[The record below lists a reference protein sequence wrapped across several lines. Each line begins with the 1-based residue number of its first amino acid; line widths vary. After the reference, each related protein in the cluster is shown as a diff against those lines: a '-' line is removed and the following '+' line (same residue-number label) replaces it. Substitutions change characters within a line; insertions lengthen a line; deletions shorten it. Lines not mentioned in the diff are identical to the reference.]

1 MQAPVFMSGKQ
12 DLSTHNGST
21 PDSDKMEPPRYAVTG
36 QSGFPAYTQRLL
48 LQSFLLGLIPPI
60 TLLVAII
67 LKNLTL
73 LTYTHVMS
81 AVMWTGFDL
90 FMTLI
95 LGRVLGSL
103 DIAGRVE
110 VAKRLTPS
118 TFFILPSLAA
128 TTITAGIY
136 LAMSLGIFNF
146 AYFWIAAALFI
157 VAILTVQG
165 FVILMPNSMKIFVE
179 LAKPN
184 PSKER
189 IAKLNG
195 INIKLAGVQGIFQIA
210 IIFIMVNIS
219 SIPSAAAE
227 LNLPI
232 ILYSLIAFA
241 ALFLGV
247 YLFIYNGAL
256 ASYKKGELDEKAIS
270 TLRFGL
276 YGHIIIFLIL
286 GLTLLFA

>member
-1 MQAPVFMSGKQ
+1 MPKERGIQKHPGSSMSTDGTESNK
-12 DLSTHNGST
+12 HIGAEHGS
-21 PDSDKMEPPRYAVTG
+21 
-36 QSGFPAYTQRLL
+36 FPAYTHRLL
-48 LQSFLLGLIPPI
+48 LQSFMLGLVPPI
-60 TLLVAII
+60 VLLAAII

-73 LTYTHVMS
+73 LTYAHVMS

-90 FMTLI
+90 FMALI
-95 LGRVLGSL
+95 LGRVLRSL

-136 LAMSLGIFNF
+136 LAMSLGVFNLS
-146 AYFWIAAALFI
+146 YIWIVAALLI
-157 VAILTVQG
+157 VTILTVQG
-165 FVILMPNSMKIFVE
+165 FVILMPNSMRIFIE
-179 LAKPN
+179 LAKPD

-195 INIKLAGVQGIFQIA
+195 INIRLAGVQGAFQIA

-219 SIPSAAAE
+219 NLPGAAAQ
-227 LNLPI
+227 LNLPAI
-232 ILYSLIAFA
+232 FYSLIAFA
-241 ALFLGV
+241 ALFLGA
-247 YLFIYNGAL
+247 YLSIYRGAL
-256 ASYKKGELDEKAIS
+256 AGYKKGELDEKAIS

>member
-1 MQAPVFMSGKQ
+1 MHSIHNSTMHDATESG
-12 DLSTHNGST
+12 T
-21 PDSDKMEPPRYAVTG
+21 PPKTDII

-60 TLLVAII
+60 VLVVAII
-67 LKNLTL
+67 LRNLTL

-90 FMTLI
+90 FMALI
-95 LGRVLGSL
+95 LGRVLRSL

-110 VAKRLTPS
+110 IAKRLTPS

-136 LAMSLGIFNF
+136 LAMSLGVFNL
-146 AYFWIAAALFI
+146 AYYWIVAALAI
-157 VAILTVQG
+157 VAILTAQG
-165 FVILMPNSMKIFVE
+165 FGILMPNSMRIFIE

-184 PSKER
+184 PNRDR
-189 IAKLNG
+189 IAKLNWV
-195 INIKLAGVQGIFQIA
+195 NIRLAGVQGIFQIA

-219 SIPSAAAE
+219 NIPNTAAQ
-227 LNLPI
+227 LNLPMI
-232 ILYSLIAFA
+232 FYSLIAFV

-247 YLFIYNGAL
+247 YLSVYRGAL
-256 ASYKKGELDEKAIS
+256 LSYKKGELDKKAIS

-276 YGHIIIFLIL
+276 YGHIVIFLIL

>member
-1 MQAPVFMSGKQ
+1 MSKERGFPKHPGSS
-12 DLSTHNGST
+12 LSSVAKIESPQHIGAEQGS
-21 PDSDKMEPPRYAVTG
+21 
-36 QSGFPAYTQRLL
+36 FPAYTHRLL
-48 LQSFLLGLIPPI
+48 LQSFLLGLVPPI
-60 TLLVAII
+60 VLLAAII
-67 LKNLTL
+67 LKSLTL

-90 FMTLI
+90 FMALI
-95 LGRVLGSL
+95 LGRVLRSL

-136 LAMSLGIFNF
+136 LAMSLGVFNLS
-146 AYFWIAAALFI
+146 YLWIVAALLI
-157 VAILTVQG
+157 VTILTVQG
-165 FVILMPNSMKIFVE
+165 FVILMPNSMRIFIE
-179 LAKPN
+179 LAKPD

-195 INIKLAGVQGIFQIA
+195 INIRLAGVQGVFQIV

-219 SIPSAAAE
+219 NLPGAAAQ
-227 LNLPI
+227 LNLPMI
-232 ILYSLIAFA
+232 FYSLIAFA

-247 YLFIYNGAL
+247 YLFIYRGAL
-256 ASYKKGELDEKAIS
+256 ADYKRGELNEKAIS

>member
-1 MQAPVFMSGKQ
+1 MSKEQ
-12 DLSTHNGST
+12 DSSTNSGSSIPST
-21 PDSDKMEPPRYAVTG
+21 AKILAAQHAGAEPG
-36 QSGFPAYTQRLL
+36 GFPAYTHRLL

-60 TLLVAII
+60 VLLVAIA
-67 LKNLTL
+67 LKSLVL

-90 FMTLI
+90 FMALI

-103 DIAGRVE
+103 DIGGRVE

-118 TFFILPSLAA
+118 TFFILPSLSA

-146 AYFWIAAALFI
+146 SYFWIVAALLI
-157 VAILTVQG
+157 VTILTIQG
-165 FVILMPNSMKIFVE
+165 FVILMPNSMRIFIE
-179 LAKPN
+179 LAKLDPK
-184 PSKER
+184 KER

-195 INIKLAGVQGIFQIA
+195 INIKIAGLQGAFQIA

-219 SIPSAAAE
+219 NLPSAASR
-227 LNLPI
+227 LNLPDI
-232 ILYSLIAFA
+232 FYALVVFA
-241 ALFLGV
+241 AMFFGI
-247 YLFIYNGAL
+247 YLSIYRRAIKGYRN
-256 ASYKKGELDEKAIS
+256 GELDKKAIS

-276 YGHIIIFLIL
+276 LGHIIIFLIL
-286 GLTLLFA
+286 GFTLLFV

>member
-1 MQAPVFMSGKQ
+1 MSKEQ
-12 DLSTHNGST
+12 DSSTNSGSSIPST
-21 PDSDKMEPPRYAVTG
+21 AKILAAQHAGAEPG
-36 QSGFPAYTQRLL
+36 GFPAYTHRLL

-60 TLLVAII
+60 VLLVAIA
-67 LKNLTL
+67 LKSLVL

-90 FMTLI
+90 FMALI

-103 DIAGRVE
+103 DIGGRVE

-118 TFFILPSLAA
+118 TFFILPSLSA

-146 AYFWIAAALFI
+146 SYFWIVAALLI
-157 VAILTVQG
+157 VTILTIQG
-165 FVILMPNSMKIFVE
+165 FVILMPNSMRIFIE
-179 LAKPN
+179 LAKLDPK
-184 PSKER
+184 KER

-195 INIKLAGVQGIFQIA
+195 INIKIAGLQGAFQIA

-219 SIPSAAAE
+219 NLPSAASR
-227 LNLPI
+227 LNLPEI
-232 ILYSLIAFA
+232 FYALVVFA
-241 ALFLGV
+241 AMFFGI
-247 YLFIYNGAL
+247 YLSIYRRAIKGYRN
-256 ASYKKGELDEKAIS
+256 GELDKKAIS

-276 YGHIIIFLIL
+276 LGHIIIFLIL
-286 GLTLLFA
+286 GFTLLFA

>member
-1 MQAPVFMSGKQ
+1 MSKEQ
-12 DLSTHNGST
+12 DSSTNSGSSIPST
-21 PDSDKMEPPRYAVTG
+21 VKILAAQHAGAEPG
-36 QSGFPAYTQRLL
+36 GFPAYTHRLL

-60 TLLVAII
+60 VLLVAIA
-67 LKNLTL
+67 LKSLVL

-90 FMTLI
+90 FMALI

-103 DIAGRVE
+103 DIGGRVE

-118 TFFILPSLAA
+118 TFFILPSLSA

-146 AYFWIAAALFI
+146 SYFWIVAALLI
-157 VAILTVQG
+157 VTILTIQG
-165 FVILMPNSMKIFVE
+165 FVILMPNSMRIFIE
-179 LAKPN
+179 LAKLDPK
-184 PSKER
+184 KER

-195 INIKLAGVQGIFQIA
+195 INIKIAGLQGAFQIA

-219 SIPSAAAE
+219 NLPSAASR
-227 LNLPI
+227 LNLPEI
-232 ILYSLIAFA
+232 FYALVVFA
-241 ALFLGV
+241 AMFFGI
-247 YLFIYNGAL
+247 YLSIYRSAIKGYRN
-256 ASYKKGELDEKAIS
+256 GELDKKAIS

-276 YGHIIIFLIL
+276 LGHIIIFLIL
-286 GLTLLFA
+286 GFTLLFA

>member
-1 MQAPVFMSGKQ
+1 MTAAKI
-12 DLSTHNGST
+12 GSNKHVGAEQG
-21 PDSDKMEPPRYAVTG
+21 S
-36 QSGFPAYTQRLL
+36 FPAYTHRLL
-48 LQSFLLGLIPPI
+48 LQSFMLGLVPPI
-60 TLLVAII
+60 VLLAAII

-73 LTYTHVMS
+73 LTYAHVMS

-90 FMTLI
+90 FMALV
-95 LGRVLGSL
+95 LGRVLRSL

-136 LAMSLGIFNF
+136 LAMSLGVFNLS
-146 AYFWIAAALFI
+146 YIWIVAALLI
-157 VAILTVQG
+157 VTILTVQG
-165 FVILMPNSMKIFVE
+165 FVILMPNSMRIFIE
-179 LAKPN
+179 LAKPD

-195 INIKLAGVQGIFQIA
+195 INIRLAGVQGAFQIA

-219 SIPSAAAE
+219 NLPGATAQ
-227 LNLPI
+227 LNLPAI
-232 ILYSLIAFA
+232 FYSLIAFA
-241 ALFLGV
+241 AIFLGA
-247 YLFIYNGAL
+247 YLSIYRGAL
-256 ASYKKGELDEKAIS
+256 VGYKKGELDEKAIS
-270 TLRFGL
+270 TLKFGL

>member
-1 MQAPVFMSGKQ
+1 MFKKRGLPKHPGSSLSGVAKIESSQ
-12 DLSTHNGST
+12 HIGAEQGS
-21 PDSDKMEPPRYAVTG
+21 
-36 QSGFPAYTQRLL
+36 FPAYTHRLL
-48 LQSFLLGLIPPI
+48 LQSFLLGLVPPI
-60 TLLVAII
+60 VLLAAII
-67 LKNLTL
+67 LKSLTL

-90 FMTLI
+90 FMALI
-95 LGRVLGSL
+95 LGRVLRSL

-136 LAMSLGIFNF
+136 LAMSLGVFDLS
-146 AYFWIAAALFI
+146 YLWIVAALLI

-165 FVILMPNSMKIFVE
+165 FVILMPNSMRIFIE
-179 LAKPN
+179 LAKPT

-195 INIKLAGVQGIFQIA
+195 INIRLAGVQGVFQIV
-210 IIFIMVNIS
+210 IVFIMVNIS
-219 SIPSAAAE
+219 NLPGAAAQ
-227 LNLPI
+227 LNLPMI
-232 ILYSLIAFA
+232 FYSLIAFA

-247 YLFIYNGAL
+247 YLFIYRGAL
-256 ASYKKGELDEKAIS
+256 ADYKRGELNEKATS

>member
-1 MQAPVFMSGKQ
+1 MSKEQ
-12 DLSTHNGST
+12 DSSTNSGSSIPST
-21 PDSDKMEPPRYAVTG
+21 AKILAAQHAGAEPG
-36 QSGFPAYTQRLL
+36 GFPAYTHRLL

-60 TLLVAII
+60 VLLVAIA
-67 LKNLTL
+67 LKSLVL

-90 FMTLI
+90 FMALI

-103 DIAGRVE
+103 DIGGRVE

-118 TFFILPSLAA
+118 TFFILPSLSA

-146 AYFWIAAALFI
+146 SYFWIVAALLI
-157 VAILTVQG
+157 VTILTIQG
-165 FVILMPNSMKIFVE
+165 FVILMPNSMRIFIE
-179 LAKPN
+179 LAKLDPK
-184 PSKER
+184 KER

-195 INIKLAGVQGIFQIA
+195 INIKIAGLQGAFQIA

-219 SIPSAAAE
+219 NLPSAASR
-227 LNLPI
+227 LNLPDI
-232 ILYSLIAFA
+232 FYALVVFA
-241 ALFLGV
+241 AMFFGI
-247 YLFIYNGAL
+247 YLSIYRRAIKGYRN
-256 ASYKKGELDEKAIS
+256 GELDKKAIS

-276 YGHIIIFLIL
+276 LGHIIIFLIL
-286 GLTLLFA
+286 GFTLLFA

>member
-1 MQAPVFMSGKQ
+1 MQGAIP
-12 DLSTHNGST
+12 
-21 PDSDKMEPPRYAVTG
+21 PDANVRGMHLQRESI
-36 QSGFPAYTQRLL
+36 QSGFPPYTSRLL
-48 LQSFLLGLIPPI
+48 IQSFLFGLIPPI
-60 TLLVAII
+60 ALVAAII
-67 LKNLTL
+67 LKNLML

-90 FMTLI
+90 FMALI
-95 LGRVLGSL
+95 LGRVLRSL

-136 LAMSLGIFNF
+136 LAMSLGVFNL
-146 AYFWIAAALFI
+146 AYFWIVAALFI

-165 FVILMPNSMKIFVE
+165 FVILMPNSMRIFIE
-179 LAKPN
+179 LAKSN

-195 INIKLAGVQGIFQIA
+195 INIRLAGVQGAFQIV

-219 SIPSAAAE
+219 NLPSATAQ
-227 LNLPI
+227 LNLPM

-247 YLFIYNGAL
+247 YLFIYNGAR
-256 ASYKKGELDEKAIS
+256 SDYKKGELDEKAIY